1 MFCAQVGI
9 GCASAKEVA
18 TAIQKSVRD
27 AKKNLVK
34 INLTKDASFPHFA
47 EHYEHSA
54 KIMLRPAAEG
64 TGEPCN
70 LSLGQSGSHR
80 APAALDAPGCSASNS
95 HCTYAVL
102 SFHTLGSDPPC
113 SACKAA
119 QPPYKTKKDAG
130 LKPAWLSL
138 CDQLSSPNVHK
149 VMCGCMWNSS
159 S

>member
-1 MFCAQVGI
+1 M

-64 TGEPCN
+64 TG
-70 LSLGQSGSHR
+70 
-80 APAALDAPGCSASNS
+80 A
-95 HCTYAVL
+95 
-102 SFHTLGSDPPC
+102 
-113 SACKAA
+113 
-119 QPPYKTKKDAG
+119 
-130 LKPAWLSL
+130 SL
-138 CDQLSSPNVHK
+138 C
-149 VMCGCMWNSS
+149 
-159 S
+159 

>member
-1 MFCAQVGI
+1 MHSHYVFFAQVGI

-64 TGEPCN
+64 TGEPCSLQLGIFRRPPSPCSWLR
-70 LSLGQSGSHR
+70 LSAQHHACLALTQCSHR
-80 APAALDAPGCSASNS
+80 TPGDVPAP
-95 HCTYAVL
+95 CTA
-102 SFHTLGSDPPC
+102 
-113 SACKAA
+113 
-119 QPPYKTKKDAG
+119 
-130 LKPAWLSL
+130 
-138 CDQLSSPNVHK
+138 
-149 VMCGCMWNSS
+149 
-159 S
+159 